1 MANCNRKCL
10 SDPYSSCY
18 IFGKFTTKNRQRK
31 ITDFV
36 KRSYLTCFGYHNVF
50 ICVREKFT
58 VPVKLWSIFFQLYWI
73 RSVKY
78 WFATELYILEK
89 NLISSVHP
97 PHLFWAF
104 YILGVIF
111 IRSDNILYLKLS
123 GTTFDKIFKTN
134 LN

>member
-1 MANCNRKCL
+1 MATCNRKCL

-78 WFATELYILEK
+78 WFTTELYILEK
-89 NLISSVHP
+89 NFISSAP
-97 PHLFWAF
+97 PPPFLVILPTRRHFYTIIRQYFIPKTFRNHFWQNF
-104 YILGVIF
+104 
-111 IRSDNILYLKLS
+111 
-123 GTTFDKIFKTN
+123 
-134 LN
+134 

>member
-1 MANCNRKCL
+1 MATCNRKCL

-89 NLISSVHP
+89 NLISSAP
-97 PHLFWAF
+97 PPPFLGILHTRRHFYTLRQYFIPKTFRNHFWQNF
-104 YILGVIF
+104 
-111 IRSDNILYLKLS
+111 
-123 GTTFDKIFKTN
+123 
-134 LN
+134 